1 MTLNKFYIYLLLFL
15 IPELTGAQTVQDTVM
30 FTEEVT
36 VNEENYEDIDTAK
49 VASQPVAPAVYRERE
64 FSESFKEKYT
74 GEEFTYE
81 RKPRVKNQWDRFLE
95 WLSNLLDNIFSF
107 GNSDSGWD
115 VVVVRILAFAVI
127 GFVVY
132 LIVRAILNKEG
143 IWIFG
148 RARKNIDIRDITEDN
163 IHQMDF
169 NRLIEET
176 KKSGNYR
183 LAVRYYFLWLLKKL
197 SAREIID
204 WHRDKTNSDYLYE
217 INNVALRKDF
227 EYLSYVYDYSWY
239 GEFPLDDR
247 AFAKAEKA
255 FQKTFNT
262 I

>member
-1 MTLNKFYIYLLLFL
+1 MTLNKLYIYLLLAL
-15 IPELTGAQTVQDTVM
+15 LPAASAAQVVHDTVVIEDDITI
-30 FTEEVT
+30 TEETYDDVDVT
-36 VNEENYEDIDTAK
+36 K
-49 VASQPVAPAVYRERE
+49 VATEITPPPAYRDRN
-64 FSESFKEKYT
+64 FDDSFKEKYT
-74 GEEFTYE
+74 GEEYQYE
-81 RKPRVKNQWDRFLE
+81 TKPHIKTSWDRFLE
-95 WLSNLLDNIFSF
+95 WLANLLSNLFSF
-107 GNSDSGWD
+107 GNSDTGWGI
-115 VVVVRILAFAVI
+115 VLIRILAFGVI

-143 IWIFG
+143 MWIFG
-148 RARKNIDIRDITEDN
+148 RARKNIDTQTITEEN

-169 NRLIEET
+169 RQLIEDT
-176 KKSGNYR
+176 KSNGNYR
-183 LAVRYYFLWLLKKL
+183 LAVRYYFLWLLKRL

-217 INNVALRKDF
+217 IKNDGLRKDF